1 MIDRKTGRN
10 SMARRMLVAR
20 LLLGVSLT
28 AVLATPT
35 KAEDFV
41 IGVINAL
48 TGDGSELGLGSQ
60 QAVEPFADEINKA
73 GGIDGMQLKIVLRD
87 DESNP
92 QKAVAAVYE
101 LLQRQRASIIM
112 GTNLT
117 NVAFAVTPIINQA
130 KVPFIVFG
138 TGTPLIDPVKF
149 PYSFRTSVNTGV
161 EAGKLVDYAFATG
174 RYKKPGIMV
183 DATALGQTGDK
194 ALRAALAKYNL
205 EPVAAETFNPG
216 DTDMTSQLSRLQKA
230 GADVM
235 FVWGVAG
242 PMSYVARSAD
252 RIGYH
257 PDVLCN
263 LGVHSQVFIDL
274 TGEAGKS
281 WAGTAYRATTFA
293 PNDPVPAD
301 VKAYIGKMRQLWG
314 SKATSGT
321 VLLSVQWQDTLSLVV
336 QAIKRAKSKNG
347 DDLKKALEE
356 TSYKGMMSNFSF
368 GPDKHDGIDPAAV
381 TISYATKVDD
391 VFSMRVPDAP

>member
-1 MIDRKTGRN
+1 
-10 SMARRMLVAR
+10 MARGDRRMLIAR
-20 LLLGVSLT
+20 LLLGVT
-28 AVLATPT
+28 LAGVAAAPAR
-35 KAEDFV
+35 AEDFV
-41 IGVINAL
+41 IGVVNAL
-48 TGDGSELGLGSQ
+48 TGPGSELGIGSQ
-60 QAVEPFADEINKA
+60 QAVEPFADEINNS
-73 GGIDGMQLKIVLRD
+73 GGVDGMQLKIVLRD

-101 LLQRQRASIIM
+101 LLQRQHASIIM

-117 NVAFAVTPIINQA
+117 NVAFAVSPIINQA

-149 PYSFRTSVNTGV
+149 PYSFRTGASTEI

-174 RYKKPGIMV
+174 RYKKAGIMV
-183 DATALGQTGDK
+183 DATALGQTGDR
-194 ALRAALAKYNL
+194 AIRAALDKYHL

-216 DTDMTSQLSRLQKA
+216 DTDMTSQLSHLQTA

-274 TGEAGKS
+274 SGDAGKRWS
-281 WAGTAYRATTFA
+281 GTAYRSTTFGSSEPA
-293 PNDPVPAD
+293 PAD
-301 VKAYIGKMRQLWG
+301 VKAFVGKMRKIWG
-314 SKATSGT
+314 AKATSGT
-321 VLLSVQWQDTLSLVV
+321 VLLAVQWQDTMSLVV
-336 QAIKRAKSKNG
+336 EAIKRAKSKNG
-347 DDLKKALEE
+347 EALKKALEE
-356 TSYKGMMSNFSF
+356 TTYKGMMSNFTF

-381 TISYATKVDD
+381 TISYATRVDD
-391 VFSMRVPDAP
+391 VFSLRVPDAP

>member
-1 MIDRKTGRN
+1 MSPRDRR
-10 SMARRMLVAR
+10 AFAR
-20 LLLGVSLT
+20 LLLAAALT
-28 AVLATPT
+28 VAAATPSR
-35 KAEDFV
+35 AEDFV
-41 IGVINAL
+41 IGVVNAL
-48 TGDGSELGLGSQ
+48 TGDGSELGIGSQ
-60 QAVEPFADEINKA
+60 QAVEPFADAINKA

-101 LLQRQRASIIM
+101 LLQRQHASIIM

-149 PYSFRTSVNTGV
+149 PYSFRTSVSTDI

-174 RYKKPGIMV
+174 RYKKAGIMV

-194 ALRAALAKYNL
+194 AIRAALAKYHL

-216 DTDMTSQLSRLQKA
+216 DTDMTSQLSRLQAA

-242 PMSYVARSAD
+242 PTASVARSAD

-274 TGEAGKS
+274 TGETGKN
-281 WAGTAYRATTFA
+281 WAGTAYRATTFGTDA
-293 PNDPVPAD
+293 PVPAD
-301 VKAYIGKMRQLWG
+301 VKAFVGRMRQLWG
-314 SKATSGT
+314 AKATSGT
-321 VLLSVQWQDTLSLVV
+321 VLLSVQWQDTMSLVV
-336 QAIKRAKSKNG
+336 EAIRRAKSKNG
-347 DDLKKALEE
+347 DALKKALEE
-356 TSYKGMMSNFSF
+356 TSYRGMMANFTF

-391 VFSMRVPDAP
+391 VFSLRVPDAP